1 VRLDVD
7 SWYLIVEYRV
17 LNLMFFFYFLK
28 FSGPIHFVMLL
39 KDSWPIVFII
49 LVHDARGI
57 EVLFE
62 VLKALDTPI
71 FNITF
76 LFRIE
81 HGPFPSLEFFLE
93 IHNISGVLVVDRQV
107 EKVIF
112 SLMIFIDF
120 LQ

>member
-1 VRLDVD
+1 
-7 SWYLIVEYRV
+7 
-17 LNLMFFFYFLK
+17 MFFFYFLK

-93 IHNISGVLVVDRQV
+93 IQNHIMMNKIHKGISNISGVLVVNRQV